1 MSSNEQGG
9 ITLHEIS
16 VQHGPAH
23 ALRNV
28 SLQVERST
36 LTAVTGPNGAGKS
49 TLLSV
54 IAGIL
59 NPSSGTLQLNGAPLP
74 ANRKH
79 ASQTIAL
86 LTQQA
91 AHLPGL
97 TAHDTVLLG
106 RSPWLGAF
114 GLPSREDHLIAQAAL
129 QEVGIAHLA
138 SSPIQTLSTGERQR
152 VHFARVL
159 CQNTP
164 FLLFDEPFSAQDV
177 DGIGAMLRALKSRAT
192 RGQTVMVVLHDLN
205 LALGAFDNL
214 IVLQNGELCCHGTPE
229 DAVTALQQVYGQ
241 TLQFAGGDSVR
252 IALPVWR

>member
-1 MSSNEQGG
+1 MSNDVQGG

-16 VQHGPAH
+16 VQHGHAH

-28 SLQVERST
+28 SLQVQRST
-36 LTAVTGPNGAGKS
+36 LTAITGPNGAGKS

-54 IAGIL
+54 IAGIV
-59 NPSSGTLQLNGAPLP
+59 NPSNGTLRLHGAPLP

-79 ASQTIAL
+79 VAQTIAL

-114 GLPSREDHLIAQAAL
+114 GLPSRDDQTSAQAAL
-129 QEVGIAHLA
+129 DELGIAHLA
-138 SSPIQTLSTGERQR
+138 STPIQRLSTGERQR

-177 DGIGAMLRALKSRAT
+177 DGSGAMLRALKNRAT
-192 RGQTVMVVLHDLN
+192 LGHTVMVVLHDLN

-229 DAVTALQQVYGQ
+229 DAATALQQVYGQ